1 MKVGYKSIKT
11 ILEDY
16 ADYSGEELQLQESV
30 ILKIAE
36 DKAYGLITDEQLPQK
51 VALIDIKDYMG
62 TLPKGLKFIIQA
74 GYVADKE
81 CPYTRE
87 QLIETTKQIY
97 GTDCKLRI
105 NFECPSCHQD
115 SCSCGTDVVVV
126 EADQMWKDAHPEHNV
141 AHAKHF
147 SDYGRLNEYGQ
158 MFGYPKFNLMR
169 RASGNFFNTPYH
181 IPKCVN
187 IDFDSEVEYNVEIP
201 NIITNFKKGVVL
213 ISYFGYR
220 TDEQGYLLIP
230 DHPQV
235 YDAIF
240 YAIEEKMAWK
250 QFRKTGETKW
260 NALNV
265 AARQRKNLA
274 TRAAVNALGS
284 PDPDAFFQFLDNHWT
299 KYIPYWEHRDRL
311 GNFQPDTYE
320 HPTF

>member
-1 MKVGYKSIKT
+1 MRVPLKSIRT

-36 DKAYGLITDEQLPQK
+36 DKAYGLITDEQLDQK
-51 VALIDIKDYMG
+51 VALIDIKDYIG
-62 TLPKGLKFIIQA
+62 KLPKGLKYIVQA
-74 GYVADKE
+74 GYVLENE

-97 GTDCKLRI
+97 GTDCKMRI
-105 NFECPSCHQD
+105 NFECPVCHLD
-115 SCSCGTDVVVV
+115 KCDCSSDIVVV
-126 EADQMWKDAHPEHNV
+126 EADQMWKDAHPEHNT

-147 SDYGRLNEYGQ
+147 SGYGRLNQTGNMY
-158 MFGYPKFNLMR
+158 GYPKFQLMR

-181 IPKCVN
+181 IPKCIN
-187 IDFDSEVEYNVEIP
+187 IDFDSDIEYNVDPP
-201 NIITNFKKGVVL
+201 NIVTNFKKGIVL

-220 TDEQGYLLIP
+220 TDDQGYLMIP

-235 YDAIF
+235 YDSIF

-250 QFRKTGETKW
+250 AFRKTGEAKW
-260 NALNV
+260 NNLNQI
-265 AARQRKNLA
+265 ARQRKHTA

-284 PDPDAFFQFLDNHWT
+284 PDPDAFYQFLENHWT
-299 KYIPYWEHRDRL
+299 KFIPYWEHRERL
-311 GNFQPDTYE
+311 GNYQPDTFQYPE
-320 HPTF
+320 I